1 MRMPV
6 RLPGLSV
13 EIAGMFKRRRTLG
26 KCALLLSAFLC
37 LFALAQVARPLA
49 YTTLRY
55 RPRIGVK
62 HSKLTRHVSE
72 EVNGQSPT
80 VSPDSALESSDFFP
94 SKATPPRPRVQQ
106 VDARYWS
113 PGYLPVHRRIPPP
126 TPDDAH

>member
-1 MRMPV
+1 
-6 RLPGLSV
+6 
-13 EIAGMFKRRRTLG
+13 MFKRRQRLG
-26 KCALLLSAFLC
+26 RRVLLLAACFC
-37 LFALAQVARPLA
+37 LFTLAQVARPLA
-49 YTTLRY
+49 HTTLRC
-55 RPRIGVK
+55 RTQIGVK

-106 VDARYWS
+106 ADARDWA

-126 TPDDAH
+126 APDDAH